1 MGLFDRFRRD
11 SVSQPIELNQI
22 SNAYNA
28 NAVQS
33 NLANMVLPYQW
44 SLKFGDR
51 DYAKAYLWAV
61 IQKIFNG
68 MKNVTFST
76 KKSSIIANGI
86 CNFIER
92 NATLLQWSLWENG
105 YAVIF
110 FDKDFNY
117 RLPKPNELRFTASRT
132 IANKNCVVLYSD
144 KYSMQRRTD
153 FGIIKPELE
162 RINTYTNADTYLSAN
177 PAPLAIISGEG
188 VPMNP
193 KDKEELNRKM
203 KKDYGLH
210 SDDFQFMWSNA
221 KLNVDTIDL
230 PIDKLKL
237 AEKAKMSL
245 EFLCQYFQVPIDLV
259 FGKSTYANMEEA
271 KKAFYRDCIMPI
283 SEGLLK
289 LARMLFVVVS
299 DEIIPSSNITY
310 TITNAPEIN
319 NTLSAVCAERAAYLD
334 YLNKLKESGIDVSDE
349 IRALG
354 EEARTLLTEV

>member
-1 MGLFDRFRRD
+1 MA
-11 SVSQPIELNQI
+11 PPMELKLG
-22 SNAYNA
+22 NAYSA
-28 NAVQS
+28 NAVQE

-44 SLKFGDR
+44 TLRFGDK

-61 IQKIFNG
+61 VQRIFNG
-68 MKNVTFST
+68 MRNVTFST
-76 KKSSIIANGI
+76 KKSSVIASGI
-86 CNFIER
+86 CQFIER

-110 FDKDFNY
+110 FDKDYNY
-117 RLPKPNELRFTASRT
+117 RLPYQNELRFDASRK
-132 IANKNCVVLYSD
+132 IANKRCVVLYSD
-144 KYSMQRRTD
+144 KYAMQRKTD

-188 VPMNP
+188 VPMSP

-210 SDDFQFMWSNA
+210 SDDFQFMWSNS

-237 AEKAKMSL
+237 SEKTKMSL

-299 DEIIPSSNITY
+299 DEIIPSTSITY
-310 TITNAPEIN
+310 SITNAPEVN

-334 YLNKLKESGIDVSDE
+334 YLLKLSDAGVDVAE
-349 IRALG
+349 EVRRLG
-354 EEARTLLTEV
+354 DEARTLLTEV

>member
-1 MGLFDRFRRD
+1 MGLFDRFRRNN
-11 SVSQPIELNQI
+11 VAPPMELKI
-22 SNAYNA
+22 GNAYNA
-28 NAVQS
+28 NAVQE

-44 SLKFGDR
+44 TMKFGDR

-61 IQKIFNG
+61 VQRIFNA
-68 MKNVTFST
+68 MKNVTYST

-86 CNFIER
+86 CQFVER

-110 FDKDFNY
+110 YDKDFNY
-117 RLPKPNELRFTASRT
+117 RLPYPNELRFDAKRT
-132 IANKNCVVLYSD
+132 VTNKRCVVLYSD
-144 KYSMQRRTD
+144 KYAMQRRTD

-237 AEKAKMSL
+237 TEKAKMSL
-245 EFLCQYFQVPIDLV
+245 EFLCQYFCVPIDLV

-310 TITNAPEIN
+310 TITNAPEVN
-319 NTLSAVCAERAAYLD
+319 NTLSAVCAERTAYLD
-334 YLNKLKESGIDVSDE
+334 YLIKLSDAGVDVDEE
-349 IRALG
+349 IRRLG
-354 EEARTLLTEV
+354 DEARTLLTEV